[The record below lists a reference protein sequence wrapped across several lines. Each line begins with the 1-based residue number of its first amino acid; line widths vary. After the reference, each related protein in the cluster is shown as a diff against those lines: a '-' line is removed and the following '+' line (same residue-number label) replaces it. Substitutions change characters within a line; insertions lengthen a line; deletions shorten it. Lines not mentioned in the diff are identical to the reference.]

1 MIRICQLV
9 CIPWIPFVIMLKP
22 NKMIILLSIMST
34 KQWSSR
40 EIFKEHEMRDL
51 MSQMYMAL
59 TQAGE
64 NAKSLSTID
73 VEQIRKIIPVG
84 NRQTKEATR
93 EFLRD
98 LEYYKDISDSTEA
111 FERNVL
117 TPIKFSAQLI
127 LHMRDRSRA
136 TTDLQCWVIAKSYP
150 TYDPLSRQDMVTVT
164 TVCPKIKT
172 TMSVRI
178 SKEQADTLD
187 YKIYQFPNVQPIPL
201 VNRMRSAARRDE
213 KHSDTNLIG
222 KMGDY
227 DFLFADLDDLEYFK
241 YSFEMRHYC
250 EISPDQSSHKQMLGA
265 VLVCSGELL
274 GTSGDIAV
282 IKNPITGN
290 SEKFHVRN
298 KYSPNLFDR
307 VSSLEKKYVRVLCS
321 VWYDSGTEDDDHP
334 TLPEI
339 YQIEEIGNEHQ
350 SVPTEYYENN
360 NKIFDKMKHQA
371 IMENIVGFVRIRGS
385 VNKKDLEKKFDETDY
400 NLEQIIKDANH
411 LNSDGE
417 YVVYLGESAPTN
429 DKICDDFLQVIKR
442 ISSIRR
448 QYASSSAPFVT
459 PDDFLSE
466 KNLSDANI
474 ARKRNV
480 AETLLLAIDKMGKRR
495 TPEELEDVSKLLEK
509 SSDKSGLD
517 IKKIVDFEL
526 PSDASPRSMK
536 SYLKRHGL
544 AIFPTKHHVII
555 TKKGRDIASTATQ
568 ERIVDIIKETSL
580 EHASCLG
587 RNLGSNNQDLIKM
600 YDPENSGNFET
611 IDTGFKKS
619 VIPTQMLI
627 KNLDNSDDVE
637 PLFDSLSKFFWI
649 QKNSER
655 DAIRTNC
662 RNWLKKI
669 FLEKFAEK
677 FYTAGN
683 NFNMLDV
690 DNFDNMDKAEIELGK
705 TFESCGFVDSVEKNG
720 QRRWLLT
727 TEQRLLWLLAKNP
740 EQLTEDDI
748 IKMQE
753 TNAFSVNEGQKMLP
767 AERKLELVTTLTK
780 LLNEGKIIRKKN
792 GKTVLNQIV
801 F

>member
-1 MIRICQLV
+1 
-9 CIPWIPFVIMLKP
+9 
-22 NKMIILLSIMST
+22 
-34 KQWSSR
+34 
-40 EIFKEHEMRDL
+40 

-64 NAKSLSTID
+64 NAKALSTID
-73 VEQIRKIIPVG
+73 VEQIRKFTPVG
-84 NRQTKEATR
+84 NPQTKQATR
-93 EFLRD
+93 SFLRE
-98 LEYYKDISDSTEA
+98 LEYYKGISDSSEA

-117 TPIKFSAQLI
+117 APIKFSAQLV
-127 LHMRDRSRA
+127 LYMRDRSRA

-150 TYDPLSRQDMVTVT
+150 TYDPQSKQDMVTVT

-178 SKEQADTLD
+178 SKEQADLLD

-201 VNRMRSAARRDE
+201 ANRMRSHARRED

-227 DFLFADLDDLEYFK
+227 DFLFADPADLEYFK

-250 EISPDQSSHKQMLGA
+250 EISPDQSPHKQMLGA
-265 VLVCSGELL
+265 ILVCSGELL
-274 GTSGDIAV
+274 GTSGNIAA

-290 SEKFHVRN
+290 LEKFHIRK
-298 KYSPNLFDR
+298 KYSPNLFDE
-307 VSSLEKKYVRVLCS
+307 VNSLEKKYVRVLCS
-321 VWYDSGTEDDDHP
+321 VWYDSGAEDDDHP

-360 NKIFDKMKHQA
+360 NKILDKMKYQA

-385 VNKKDLEKKFDETDY
+385 VNKKDLEKKLDETDY
-400 NLEQIIKDANH
+400 NLEQIIKDVNY

-417 YVVYLGESAPTN
+417 NVEYLGQSTPTN
-429 DKICDDFLQVIKR
+429 DKICDNYLQVIKR

-459 PDDFLSE
+459 PDDFLNE
-466 KNLSDANI
+466 ENLTDENI
-474 ARKRNV
+474 ARRGNV

-495 TPEELEDVSKLLEK
+495 TSAELEHISKLLEK
-509 SSDKSGLD
+509 VPDNSGLD
-517 IKKIVDFEL
+517 VNKIVDFEL
-526 PSDASPRSMK
+526 PSDASLRSMK
-536 SYLKRHGL
+536 SYFKRHGL
-544 AIFPTKHHVII
+544 AIFPTKHHIMI
-555 TKKGRDIASTATQ
+555 TKKGREIASMATQ

-587 RNLGSNNQDLIKM
+587 RYLGINNQDLIKT
-600 YDPENSGNFET
+600 YDPENSENFET

-619 VIPTQMLI
+619 AIPTLMLI
-627 KNLDNSDDVE
+627 KNLESSDDVE
-637 PLFDSLSKFFWI
+637 PLFDSSSKFFWI

-655 DAIRTNC
+655 DTIKTNC

-677 FYTAGN
+677 FYTVGHM
-683 NFNMLDV
+683 FNMLDV
-690 DNFDNMDKAEIELGK
+690 DDFDDMDKAEIELGK
-705 TFESCGFVDSVEKNG
+705 TFESCGFINSVEKNG
-720 QRRWLLT
+720 QRRWFLT

-753 TNAFSVNEGQKMLP
+753 TSAFSVNEGHKMMP

-792 GKTVLNQIV
+792 EKIVLNQTV
-801 F
+801 L